1 MKNIPIYLFT
11 GFIEA
16 GKTQFIQ
23 GTLEDVRFNDGERTL
38 VLLCEEGVEEF
49 DFSKFSSENVFVEV
63 IENESDLTPD
73 LILRLTKKHKAERMI
88 IEYNGMWQIDSIF
101 SVVPRGFAM
110 AQEMCFMD
118 ATTFLNYNDNM
129 RSLVVDKLKSPEVVI
144 FNRVTENTDKM
155 LFHKIVRGANKRVN
169 IVFEYTDGHVEYD
182 EIEDPLP
189 YDLEADIIVIKDE
202 DFAEFYRDLNEDT
215 KKYDGKTI
223 MFKGIAA
230 KNETLPKD
238 LCLVGRHIMT
248 CCEDDIAYGG
258 MLCKIPKN
266 AMVSN
271 RDWLMVTAKI
281 KYQYHELYEGK
292 GPVLYAEQL
301 VHSPAPI
308 EPLAT
313 FY

>member
-1 MKNIPIYLFT
+1 MKEIPIYLFT

-49 DFSKFSSENVFVEV
+49 DFCKFSSENVFVET
-63 IENESDLTPD
+63 IENDTDLTPK
-73 LILRLTKKHKAERMI
+73 LITTLAKKHKAERI
-88 IEYNGMWQIDSIF
+88 IVEYNGMWQIDDIF
-101 SVVPRGFAM
+101 SIIPRGFVI

-144 FNRVTENTDKM
+144 FNRVTDKTDKM
-155 LFHKIVRGANKRVN
+155 LFHKIVRGVNRRVN
-169 IVFEYTDGHVEYD
+169 IVFEYADGHVEYD

-189 YDLEADIIVIKDE
+189 YDLDADVVVIKDE
-202 DFAEFYRDLNEDT
+202 DFAEFYRDLNENTD
-215 KKYDGKTI
+215 KYNGKTI

-230 KNETLPKD
+230 KNETLPSD

-258 MLCKIPKN
+258 MLCVIPKN
-266 AMVSN
+266 AMVNN
-271 RDWLMVTAKI
+271 RDWLMITGKI
-281 KYQYHELYEGK
+281 KFEFHKLYEGK
-292 GPVLYAEQL
+292 GPVIYAEQL
-301 VHSPAPI
+301 VHSPAPKQ
-308 EPLAT
+308 PLAT

>member
-1 MKNIPIYLFT
+1 MKQIPIYLFT

-38 VLLCEEGVEEF
+38 ILMCEEGIEEY
-49 DFSKFSSENVFVEV
+49 DFSRFSSENVFIEV
-63 IENESDLTPD
+63 VENEDDLTPG
-73 LILRLTKKHKAERMI
+73 LITSLSKKHNAERI
-88 IEYNGMWQIDSIF
+88 LIEYNGMWNIDNLFNII
-101 SVVPRGFAM
+101 PKGFVI

-144 FNRVTENTDKM
+144 FNRTTDSTDKM
-155 LFHKIVRGANKRVN
+155 LFHKIVRGVNRRVN
-169 IVFEYTDGHVEYD
+169 IVFEFTDGHVEYD

-189 YDLEADIIVIKDE
+189 YDLNADVVVIKDE
-202 DFAEFYRDLNEDT
+202 DFAEFYRDLNENT
-215 KKYDGKTI
+215 NNYHRKTF

-230 KNETLPKD
+230 KNDTLPEN
-238 LCLVGRHIMT
+238 LCLIGRHIMT

-258 MLCKIPKN
+258 MLMVLPKN
-266 AMVSN
+266 AMVQN
-271 RDWLMVTAKI
+271 RDWLMVTGKI
-281 KYQYHELYEGK
+281 KYQHHELYNGK
-292 GPVLYAEQL
+292 GPVLYAEQI
-301 VHSPAPI
+301 VHSPAP
-308 EPLAT
+308 EQPLAT

>member
-38 VLLCEEGVEEF
+38 ILLCEEGVEEF
-49 DFSKFSSENVFVEV
+49 DFSKFSSENVFVESV
-63 IENESDLTPD
+63 ENESDLTPK
-73 LILRLTKKHKAERMI
+73 LITSLSKKHKAERII
-88 IEYNGMWQIDSIF
+88 IEYNGMWQIDDIF
-101 SVVPRGFAM
+101 AVIPRGFVI

-144 FNRVTENTDKM
+144 FNRVTDKTDKM
-155 LFHKIVRGANKRVN
+155 LFHKIVRGVNRRVN
-169 IVFEYTDGHVEYD
+169 IVFEYVDGHVEYD

-189 YDLEADIIVIKDE
+189 YDLNADVVVIKDE
-202 DFAEFYRDLNEDT
+202 DFAEFYRDLNENT
-215 KKYDGKTI
+215 QNYNQKTV

-230 KNETLPKD
+230 KNETLPSD
-238 LCLVGRHIMT
+238 LCLIGRHIMT

-258 MLCKIPKN
+258 MLCVIPKN
-266 AMVSN
+266 AMVNN
-271 RDWLMVTAKI
+271 RDWLMVTGKI
-281 KYQYHELYEGK
+281 KFEHHKLYEGK

-301 VHSPAPI
+301 VHSPAPKQ
-308 EPLAT
+308 PLAT

>member
-1 MKNIPIYLFT
+1 MNTIPIYLFT
-11 GFIEA
+11 GFLES
-16 GKTQFIQ
+16 GKTKFIQ

-38 VLLCEEGVEEF
+38 ILLCEEGVEEF
-49 DFSKFSSENVFVEV
+49 DKSAFSSENVFIET
-63 IENESDLTPD
+63 IENESDLTPK
-73 LILRLTKKHKAERMI
+73 LITSLSKKHKAERII

-101 SVVPRGFAM
+101 SIIPRGFGI

-144 FNRVTENTDKM
+144 FNRVTDKTDKM
-155 LFHKIVRGANKRVN
+155 FFHKIVRGVNRRVN

-189 YDLEADIIVIKDE
+189 YDLDADIVVIKDE
-202 DFAEFYRDLNEDT
+202 DFAEFYRDLNEDID
-215 KKYDGKTI
+215 KYDGKVV
-223 MFKGIAA
+223 MFKGIVA
-230 KNETLPKD
+230 KNETLPND

-258 MLCKIPKN
+258 MLCVLPKS
-266 AMVSN
+266 AMVQN
-271 RDWLMVTAKI
+271 RDWLMITAKI
-281 KYQYHELYEGK
+281 KHQHHELYEGK

-301 VHSPAPI
+301 VHSPAPVQ
-308 EPLAT
+308 PLAT

>member
-1 MKNIPIYLFT
+1 MKQTPIYLFT
-11 GFIEA
+11 GFLES

-38 VLLCEEGVEEF
+38 ILICEDGIEEF
-49 DFSKFSSENVFVEV
+49 DFSKFSSSNVFVEH
-63 IENESDLTPD
+63 IESESDLTPG
-73 LILRLTKKHKAERMI
+73 LITNLSKKYKAERII
-88 IEYNGMWQIDSIF
+88 IEYNGMWQIDNIF
-101 SVVPRGFAM
+101 AVIPRNFAV
-110 AQEMCFMD
+110 AQEMCFVD

-144 FNRVTENTDKM
+144 FNRVTEQTDKM
-155 LFHKIVRGANKRVN
+155 LFHKIVRGVNRRVN

-189 YDLEADIIVIKDE
+189 YDLDADIVVIRDE

-230 KNETLPKD
+230 KNETLPSD

-248 CCEDDIAYGG
+248 CCEDDIVYGG
-258 MLCKIPKN
+258 MLCVIPKG
-266 AMVSN
+266 AMIQN
-271 RDWLMVTAKI
+271 RDWLMITAKI
-281 KYQYHELYEGK
+281 KFQHHDLYEGK

-301 VHSPAPI
+301 VHSPAPKQ
-308 EPLAT
+308 PLAT

>member
-1 MKNIPIYLFT
+1 MKTIPIYLFT
-11 GFIEA
+11 GFLEA
-16 GKTQFIQ
+16 GKTKFIQ

-38 VLLCEEGVEEF
+38 LLLCEEGMEEL
-49 DFSKFSSENVFVEV
+49 DSSSFSSENVFVEV

-73 LILRLTKKHKAERMI
+73 LIKKLSKKYKAERI
-88 IEYNGMWQIDSIF
+88 IVEYNGMWQIDNIF
-101 SVVPRGFAM
+101 SIIPRGFGI

-144 FNRVTENTDKM
+144 FNRVTDKTDKM
-155 LFHKIVRGANKRVN
+155 LFHKIVRGVNRRVN

-189 YDLEADIIVIKDE
+189 YDLEADIVVIKDE
-202 DFAEFYRDLNEDT
+202 DFAEFYRDLNEDLD
-215 KKYDGKTI
+215 KYDGKTV
-223 MFKGIAA
+223 MFKGIVA
-230 KNETLPKD
+230 KNDTLPAD

-258 MLCKIPKN
+258 MLCVLPKS
-266 AMVSN
+266 AMVKN
-271 RDWLMVTAKI
+271 RDWLLVTAKI
-281 KYQYHELYEGK
+281 KHQYHELYEGY

-301 VHSPAPI
+301 VHSPAPKQ
-308 EPLAT
+308 PLAT

>member
-1 MKNIPIYLFT
+1 MKTIPIYLFT
-11 GFIEA
+11 GFLEA
-16 GKTQFIQ
+16 GKTKFIQ

-38 VLLCEEGVEEF
+38 LLLCEEGMEEL
-49 DFSKFSSENVFVEV
+49 DSSSFSSENVFVEV

-73 LILRLTKKHKAERMI
+73 LIKKLSKKHKAERI
-88 IEYNGMWQIDSIF
+88 IVEYNGMWQIDNIF
-101 SVVPRGFAM
+101 SIIPRGFGI

-144 FNRVTENTDKM
+144 FNRVTDKTDKM
-155 LFHKIVRGANKRVN
+155 LFHKIVRGVNRRVN

-189 YDLEADIIVIKDE
+189 YDLDADIVVIKDE
-202 DFAEFYRDLNEDT
+202 DFAEFYRDLNEDLD
-215 KKYDGKTI
+215 KYDGKTV
-223 MFKGIAA
+223 MFKGIVA
-230 KNETLPKD
+230 KNDTLPAD

-258 MLCKIPKN
+258 MLCVLPKS
-266 AMVSN
+266 AMVNN

-281 KYQYHELYEGK
+281 KHEYHKLYEGY

-301 VHSPAPI
+301 VHSPAPKQ
-308 EPLAT
+308 PLAT

>member
-1 MKNIPIYLFT
+1 MKTIPIYLFT

-63 IENESDLTPD
+63 IENESDLTPK
-73 LILRLTKKHKAERMI
+73 LISALAKKHKAERI
-88 IEYNGMWQIDSIF
+88 IAEYNGMWQIDSIF
-101 SVVPRGFAM
+101 SIVPRGFGI

-118 ATTFLNYNDNM
+118 ATTFLSYNDNM
-129 RSLVVDKLKSPEVVI
+129 RSLVVDKLKSPEVVV
-144 FNRVTENTDKM
+144 FNRVTEKTDKM
-155 LFHKIVRGANKRVN
+155 LFHKIVRGVNKRVN

-189 YDLEADIIVIKDE
+189 YDLEAEVVVIKDE

-223 MFKGIAA
+223 MFKGIVAR
-230 KNETLPKD
+230 NETLPSD

-258 MLCKIPKN
+258 MLCVIPKN
-266 AMVSN
+266 TMVNN

-281 KYQYHELYEGK
+281 KYQHHELYEGK